1 MVPPERS
8 ARRPLDAAALDRI
21 VQRMR
26 RADAAPWLH
35 REAAR
40 RMAERLPVIKL
51 QPDRVLDWW
60 AQLGGGRA
68 ELARCYPRA
77 ALIAVEPRPELAPR
91 RAWWARWTAARDAA
105 IAEAQVPEAAG
116 QLVWC
121 NMGLHLMPDP
131 QAALRGWHRALAV
144 DGFLMFSTLGPG
156 SLATLRELYRE
167 AGWTAPHAP
176 FVDMH
181 DLGDMLVEAGF
192 ADPVMDQETLTLSW
206 ATPDAA
212 LAELRTL
219 GGNADPA
226 RAAGLRTPRWRARL
240 AALLRERAA
249 DADGRVRL
257 AFELVYGHAFR
268 PPPRAKVAATT
279 RVPLA
284 DLRAM
289 VRSGRRGQEDAG
301 A

>member
-1 MVPPERS
+1 MAPPERS
-8 ARRPLDAAALDRI
+8 ARRPLDAAALERI
-21 VQRMR
+21 VHRLR
-26 RADAAPWLH
+26 SAPEAPWLH

-51 QPDRVLDWW
+51 QPERVLDWG
-60 AQLGGGRA
+60 ARLGGGQE
-68 ELARCYPRA
+68 ELQRCYPRA
-77 ALIAVEPRPELAPR
+77 ALIAVEAQEQAAPR
-91 RAWWARWTAARDAA
+91 RAWWARWAAPRDETMS
-105 IAEAQVPEAAG
+105 EAQVPEGAG
-116 QLVWC
+116 QLLWC
-121 NMGLHLMPDP
+121 NMGLHFMPDP
-131 QAALRGWHRALAV
+131 QAALRRWHRALEV

-167 AGWTAPHAP
+167 AGWPAPHAP

-206 ATPDAA
+206 ATPEAA
-212 LAELRTL
+212 LTELRTL

-226 RAAGLRTPRWRARL
+226 RSAGLRTPRWRARL

-249 DADGRVRL
+249 DAAGRVRL
-257 AFELVYGHAFR
+257 EFELVYGHAFR
-268 PPPRAKVAATT
+268 PLPRAKVAATT
-279 RVPLA
+279 NLPLA

-289 VRSGRRGQEDAG
+289 VRSGRRGHEDP
-301 A
+301 